1 MRLIACLT
9 ALFWLCALPA
19 WAERVT
25 VFAASSLTSVLTEI
39 AEDFEARTGHDVTL
53 SVAGSATLA
62 RQILS
67 GAPADI
73 FLSANPDWMDAVS
86 AEIVPGTRN
95 DLLGTLL
102 VLIAPTRAE
111 TVTQTAAALGDRLRN
126 GPLAMALVDAVPAGT
141 YGKAALRHLGLW
153 EPLAAQVAQTDNVR
167 AALALVAPGEAPLGI
182 VYATDALV
190 EPRVRV
196 LATFDPASHPP
207 IRYPV
212 AALTDRS
219 VSRAFL
225 AHLAAA
231 RAVFKQHGF
240 EVLP

>member
-39 AEDFEARTGHDVTL
+39 AAHV
-53 SVAGSATLA
+53 GSRPATAVPFPVPGTAASA
-62 RQILS
+62 RQFRS
-67 GAPADI
+67 GAPAEF
-73 FLSANPDWMDAVS
+73 FLSANPGGMDAVS